1 MKSIAITYTPYLNR
15 LNALFAAVIA
25 LSVFFYG
32 VFLLEAVANAA
43 KRTDAQ
49 KELSAITTHI
59 GEMETGYLAAT
70 RDLTL
75 DSVKAMGYVAPA
87 GITTVLADGSM
98 KALSENR

>member
-1 MKSIAITYTPYLNR
+1 MKSIAITYTPYFKR

-25 LSVFFYG
+25 LSVFLYG
-32 VFLLEAVANAA
+32 VFLLEAVANTA

-59 GEMETGYLAAT
+59 GEMESGYLAST

-75 DSVKAMGYVAPA
+75 ESVEAMGYVAPA
-87 GITTVLADGSM
+87 AVTTVLADGSM
-98 KALSENR
+98 KALSRSR